1 MRRKDREITEP
12 ARIDEIIRSCD
23 CCRLGLL
30 DGESAYV
37 VPLNFGYVATGDARA
52 FYFHCAREGKKLD
65 LLRQNPNVGFE
76 LDTHHALL
84 PGEMACDYAF
94 RFQSVIGKGVAT
106 LVEDR
111 GEKKAALNAVMCH
124 HSGRDGWAFT
134 DAQADSVAVIRL
146 NVTEMACKEHL

>member
-1 MRRKDREITEP
+1 MRRKDREITDP
-12 ARIDEIIRSCD
+12 KRINEIIAACD
-23 CCRLGLL
+23 CCRIGLT
-30 DGESAYV
+30 DGQSAYV
-37 VPLNFGYVATGDARA
+37 VPLNFGYVAAGDARM

-65 LLRQNPNVGFE
+65 LLRQNPNAGFE

-111 GEKKAALNAVMCH
+111 EEKKAALDAVMRH

-134 DAQADSVAVIRL
+134 DAQADSVTVLRL
-146 NVTEMACKEHL
+146 TVAEMACKEHA